1 MSHTMRINGRNT
13 VVKRAWQS
21 LGKRSHDVN
30 IELSTAPCMGIFAMG
45 KILSMGTVLECKLD

>member
-1 MSHTMRINGRNT
+1 MRINGRNT